1 MDDILVHRRSQE
13 EHDRRLVAVLH
24 CLQEVGLTLN
34 EKKCEFSQPSVKCLG
49 QIADQLGVRPDPDKV
64 SAILNLRTPTCI
76 GDIRRFL
83 GMTNQLGK
91 FSRHLADETKPLR
104 DLLSSKNQWCREE
117 PQQKAFVKVKEEIS
131 RSPEIDLFDLGQETI
146 VSADASSYGL
156 GAVLLQKQASGESRR
171 GTSPSNIIKVE
182 ETRIQQLNHLH
193 EMLPVIF
200 TYLT

>member
-1 MDDILVHRRSQE
+1 MDDILVHWRSQE
-13 EHDRRLVAVLH
+13 EHDRQLVAVLH
-24 CLQEVGLTLN
+24 CLQEVDLTLN
-34 EKKCEFSQPSVKCLG
+34 EKKCEFSQPSVK
-49 QIADQLGVRPDPDKV
+49 
-64 SAILNLRTPTCI
+64 
-76 GDIRRFL
+76 FL

-131 RSPEIDLFDLGQETI
+131 RSPEIALFDPGQETI

-156 GAVLLQKQASGESRR
+156 GAVLLQKQASGERR

-182 ETRIQQLNHLH
+182 ETRIQQLNNLH

>member
-1 MDDILVHRRSQE
+1 MRKS
-13 EHDRRLVAVLH
+13 
-24 CLQEVGLTLN
+24 
-34 EKKCEFSQPSVKCLG
+34 EFSQPSVKCLG

-64 SAILNLRTPTCI
+64 SAILNLQTPTCI

-131 RSPEIDLFDLGQETI
+131 RSPEIDLFDPGQETI
-146 VSADASSYGL
+146 VSADASSYSL